1 MPTGRLTGE
10 VEIQLKP
17 HHTVADTPFIVQ
29 LSVTCTD
36 RTMGVY
42 MSVATHDTA
51 LGKRKGGKGRRKGL
65 ASLKALR
72 RALARRRLEEMREEE
87 VLKAQIFDV
96 LADE

>member
-1 MPTGRLTGE
+1 
-10 VEIQLKP
+10 
-17 HHTVADTPFIVQ
+17 
-29 LSVTCTD
+29 
-36 RTMGVY
+36 

-51 LGKRKGGKGRRKGL
+51 LGKRKGGKGKSKGRRKGL

-87 VLKAQIFDV
+87 DLKAQIFDV

>member
-1 MPTGRLTGE
+1 
-10 VEIQLKP
+10 
-17 HHTVADTPFIVQ
+17 
-29 LSVTCTD
+29 
-36 RTMGVY
+36 

-51 LGKRKGGKGRRKGL
+51 LGKRKGGKGGKGGKGRRKGL

-87 VLKAQIFDV
+87 VLKAQIYDV